1 MHERVLRYLVL
12 SAVMGLVTVPAI
24 ARADGNLQ
32 KVKHIIIVMQENH
45 SFDNYFGALAY
56 DPDSPYHNGNGPCGS
71 GDHSC
76 VDGLTC
82 TSDAGGL
89 TCSNSNVDDDGGMVF
104 AFHNTNRCVNPDPDH
119 EWGGSHHEANFAH
132 PNETLASPLNDGFV
146 LQNDLISPPDD
157 HAESSTEDQTMGFYT
172 QDDIPF
178 YYYLAEKF
186 AIDDRYFAPV
196 LGPTFPNRSYLMAAT
211 SFGHVSGDETVQY
224 EIIPGTPP
232 IFLTIPYKPIT
243 GTIFDLLDHFHVTWT
258 DYYSDVPEAVSF
270 LDQTALA
277 SVAKPVMSDFY
288 DDAAAGTLPQVSFV
302 ESVQGFP
309 CLGGSGVPPNCN
321 MEATDEHPPTNI
333 QRGQAFVY
341 GVVDAMLK
349 SPNWKD
355 SIIFITYDEHGG
367 FYDHV
372 PPPRA
377 RQGHASSPD
386 GIGPGQC
393 ADLSNPPV
401 SEQLGRGANCNGLF
415 VTDGSQAIAK
425 DLCPQATT
433 DQPFPADCANFDQY
447 GFRVPFI
454 AVSPFSKPHYVSHTV
469 GDHTSI
475 LALIEKRFFRIGQD
489 DGGDQ
494 QTFLTARDH
503 HADTLED
510 LFDFNHSPSLNTPIS
525 TIGPPVNDCTP

>member
-12 SAVMGLVTVPAI
+12 IAVMGLVTVPAI
-24 ARADGNLQ
+24 ARAEGNLL
-32 KVKHIIIVMQENH
+32 KVNHIIIVMQENH

-56 DPDSPYHNGNGPCGS
+56 APDSPYHNGNGPCRN
-71 GDHSC
+71 GDHRC

-82 TSDAGGL
+82 TPDGGGL
-89 TCSNSNVDDDGGMVF
+89 TCSNSNVDDDGSMVF
-104 AFHNTNRCVNPDPDH
+104 AFHDPSRCVKPDLDH
-119 EWGGSHHEANFAH
+119 EWDASHYEANFAH
-132 PNETLASPLNDGFV
+132 PNQTLASPLNDGFV
-146 LQNDLISPPDD
+146 LQNDPTMPPDVGG
-157 HAESSTEDQTMGFYT
+157 ESSTEDQTMGFYT
-172 QDDIPF
+172 QEDIPF

-211 SFGHVSGDETVQY
+211 SFGHLSGDETVQRS
-224 EIIPGTPP
+224 GL
-232 IFLTIPYKPIT
+232 LTIPYKPIT
-243 GTIFDLLDHFHVTWT
+243 GTIFDLLDHFNVTWA

-277 SVAKPVMSDFY
+277 SVAKPISHFY
-288 DDAAAGTLPQVSFV
+288 ADAGSGNLPQVAFV
-302 ESVQGFP
+302 ESAEGIA
-309 CLGGSGVPPNCN
+309 CIPPILTANCDLP
-321 MEATDEHPPTNI
+321 ESDEHPPTDI
-333 QRGQAFVY
+333 QIGQAFVSDVLQAIRN
-341 GVVDAMLK
+341 G
-349 SPNWKD
+349 PNWKD
-355 SIIFITYDEHGG
+355 SIVFVTYDEHGG

-393 ADLSNPPV
+393 ADLSNPAG
-401 SEQLGRGANCNGLF
+401 SEQLGNGANCTESSTIAHILC
-415 VTDGSQAIAK
+415 SQAT
-425 DLCPQATT
+425 P

-489 DGGDQ
+489 DDGDQ

-525 TIGPPVNDCTP
+525 TMGPPPVNGCTTSPLP